1 VRSATLWSNNKTCF
15 YIYQRLSV
23 SEKML
28 KRLFSNAAA
37 FDYENLG
44 DLEKM
49 SARLKINERPFENK

>member
-1 VRSATLWSNNKTCF
+1 MEEQQSLFLRL
-15 YIYQRLSV
+15 QRLSV
-23 SEKML
+23 NEKML

>member
-1 VRSATLWSNNKTCF
+1 
-15 YIYQRLSV
+15 
-23 SEKML
+23 ML

-49 SARLKINERPFENK
+49 SARLKINERPFENKWALIDITLLRKVPPYACFYFV

>member
-1 VRSATLWSNNKTCF
+1 MEEQQNLF
-15 YIYQRLSV
+15 LHLQRLSV
-23 SEKML
+23 SKKML

-49 SARLKINERPFENK
+49 SACLKINERPFKNK

>member
-1 VRSATLWSNNKTCF
+1 MEEQQNLF
-15 YIYQRLSV
+15 LHHQRLSV

-28 KRLFSNAAA
+28 KRLFSNAVA

>member
-1 VRSATLWSNNKTCF
+1 
-15 YIYQRLSV
+15 
-23 SEKML
+23 ML

-44 DLEKM
+44 DLEKT